1 MKFSDFE
8 FKVTLPK
15 HHKGIGALEGVI
27 GIIKNTVSKS
37 LAGTNLI
44 KMDDEELQTWL
55 VLIIQK
61 VNDRPLILGAPQGI
75 TITPNHILHG
85 FRNTHG
91 DEINPETTVQQQL
104 NRWKICLT
112 LFGSLLIQEFTQ
124 VQFLVLWKEQSITR
138 SHCVVQK

>member
-112 LFGSLLIQEFTQ
+112 LFGSVWIQKFTRKQ
-124 VQFLVLWKEQSITR
+124 YLGFFEKNKV
-138 SHCVVQK
+138 

>member
-1 MKFSDFE
+1 
-8 FKVTLPK
+8 
-15 HHKGIGALEGVI
+15 
-27 GIIKNTVSKS
+27 
-37 LAGTNLI
+37 
-44 KMDDEELQTWL
+44 MDDEELQTWL

-138 SHCVVQK
+138 SHCVVQKLTLL